1 MANENMN
8 PSQNF
13 YEQIC
18 AAGSESAMSKQASE
32 DGASALLDSLQN
44 SGFSTEQMEILASK
58 LDEGIEKKS
67 SSVEDDLTGAAETGA
82 ETAGAETAEN
92 TVLSK
97 IASELTPEDY
107 EGNAAGNAIL
117 QKFASELCNIAV
129 SEELDIN
136 DEEVQNGIAKLA
148 AEAIA
153 DSLSS
158 DAEGEADEDEFG
170 KIAEEYD
177 ETYAQLV
184 DEGYTIA
191 DYAMSVVGNEKI
203 AAYIGENSEKLAAVS
218 GVNPLMVA
226 DDLLAKIEEQLPEE

>member
-67 SSVEDDLTGAAETGA
+67 SSVEDDLTGAAKT
-82 ETAGAETAEN
+82 GAETAEN

-158 DAEGEADEDEFG
+158 GAEGEVDEDEFG

>member
-82 ETAGAETAEN
+82 ETAEN

-158 DAEGEADEDEFG
+158 DAESEVDEDEFG

>member
-82 ETAGAETAEN
+82 ETAGN

-107 EGNAAGNAIL
+107 EGSAAGNAIL

-129 SEELDIN
+129 GEELDIN

-158 DAEGEADEDEFG
+158 DAEVEVDEDEFG

-177 ETYAQLV
+177 ETYEQLV
-184 DEGYTIA
+184 NEGYTIA